1 MISCRIDRI
10 SKQHTTKLFDI
21 FRSLD
26 AILFLFRHF
35 TTNLHADMLSVTHF
49 IIFIFSRSH
58 CSSSSNLNS
67 CLVGL
72 ALILFQFFLYETVI
86 NNCCVKTA
94 AGTFFGLIVVS
105 SVAIFIFP
113 IATSLVSSS
122 GPSISDDSGK
132 INGESWQRSVTHA
145 NYSASGTVTGSNY
158 ESYSQDPYD
167 MYIRQLFY
175 RESSINSSISNQI
188 SMTNTSTSTMDG
200 SNTVHSP
207 LFGPVVTPWVIF
219 ITIAVSLTFYRVSAT
234 SAFTTL
240 GIVVNESVDKDM
252 RGINN
257 AHCHMLLS
265 VLLCVANLYYY
276 PFESSIVLIVYISTT
291 TKKH

>member
-1 MISCRIDRI
+1 M
-10 SKQHTTKLFDI
+10 TKLFQIDHLMQS
-21 FRSLD
+21 FFVATFYHKSPCQYALCY
-26 AILFLFRHF
+26 
-35 TTNLHADMLSVTHF
+35 SF
-49 IIFIFSRSH
+49 IMFIFNCSHRSTL
-58 CSSSSNLNS
+58 SYLVP

-122 GPSISDDSGK
+122 GPIVSDDSGK
-132 INGESWQRSVTHA
+132 IDAESWQRSVIRA
-145 NYSASGTVTGSNY
+145 NNSGSGTYY
-158 ESYSQDPYD
+158 ESYSQDPHD
-167 MYIRQLFY
+167 MYIRRLFH
-175 RESSINSSISNQI
+175 RESTIISSISNHI
-188 SMTNTSTSTMDG
+188 NMTNTSTSTGDG
-200 SNTVHSP
+200 SNTVHTP

-252 RGINN
+252 RGINTG
-257 AHCHMLLS
+257 HCHKLLS
-265 VLLCVANLYYY
+265 LWLCDVFLYYY
-276 PFESSIVLIVYISTT
+276 LFDLSVDLNAHILA
-291 TKKH
+291 TKKIVNFHS

>member
-1 MISCRIDRI
+1 MRI
-10 SKQHTTKLFDI
+10 SKQHLTKLFDI
-21 FRSLD
+21 FRPLD
-26 AILFLFRHF
+26 AILFSSRHF
-35 TTNLHADMLSVTHF
+35 TTNLHADMLSAAHV
-49 IIFIFSRSH
+49 IIFVFSCSHRST
-58 CSSSSNLNS
+58 SSNLIS

-122 GPSISDDSGK
+122 GPSVTDDSGK
-132 INGESWQRSVTHA
+132 INAESWQQSVIHA
-145 NYSASGTVTGSNY
+145 NYSASGTVTGSGSNY

-167 MYIRQLFY
+167 MYIRQLFHQ
-175 RESSINSSISNQI
+175 ESSINSSISNHI
-188 SMTNTSTSTMDG
+188 IMTNTSTSTIDG

-257 AHCHMLLS
+257 AHCHVLLS
-265 VLLCVANLYYY
+265 V
-276 PFESSIVLIVYISTT
+276 
-291 TKKH
+291 

>member
-1 MISCRIDRI
+1 MHI
-10 SKQHTTKLFDI
+10 SKQHVTKLFDI
-21 FRSLD
+21 FRPLD
-26 AILFLFRHF
+26 AILFLSRHYP
-35 TTNLHADMLSVTHF
+35 TNLHADMLSTAHF
-49 IIFIFSRSH
+49 IMFIFSCSHRSI
-58 CSSSSNLNS
+58 SLNLIS

-132 INGESWQRSVTHA
+132 MNAESWQRSVIHA
-145 NYSASGTVTGSNY
+145 NNSASASGTVTGSGSNY

-167 MYIRQLFY
+167 MYIRQLFH
-175 RESSINSSISNQI
+175 RESSINSSISNHI
-188 SMTNTSTSTMDG
+188 NMTNTSTSTMDG

-252 RGINN
+252 RGINTD
-257 AHCHMLLS
+257 HCPLLLS
-265 VLLCVANLYYY
+265 VLLCDAILYCY
-276 PFESSIVLIVYISTT
+276 PFRSSIVLIICISTT
-291 TKKH
+291 TKTFD

>member
-1 MISCRIDRI
+1 MLSAAHVILFVFTCSHRSTPSNLISC
-10 SKQHTTKLFDI
+10 L
-21 FRSLD
+21 L
-26 AILFLFRHF
+26 
-35 TTNLHADMLSVTHF
+35 
-49 IIFIFSRSH
+49 
-58 CSSSSNLNS
+58 
-67 CLVGL
+67 GL

-122 GPSISDDSGK
+122 GPSIGDDSGK
-132 INGESWQRSVTHA
+132 INAESWQRSVTNA
-145 NYSASGTVTGSNY
+145 NSGASGTATGCGSNY

-167 MYIRQLFY
+167 MYIRQLFH
-175 RESSINSSISNQI
+175 RESSINSSISNHMD
-188 SMTNTSTSTMDG
+188 MTNTSTSTSTMDG

-240 GIVVNESVDKDM
+240 GIVINQSVDKDM
-252 RGINN
+252 RGINTDLG
-257 AHCHMLLS
+257 HMLLS
-265 VLLCVANLYYY
+265 VLLLMLSYTVILLSHRL
-276 PFESSIVLIVYISTT
+276 SSSVISRLRQKTLD
-291 TKKH
+291 

>member
-1 MISCRIDRI
+1 MRI
-10 SKQHTTKLFDI
+10 SKQYVTELFDI
-21 FRSLD
+21 FRLLD
-26 AILFLFRHF
+26 AILFLSRHF
-35 TTNLHADMLSVTHF
+35 TANLHADMLSAARF
-49 IIFIFSRSH
+49 IIFIFSCSHRSTP
-58 CSSSSNLNS
+58 SNLIS

-72 ALILFQFFLYETVI
+72 ALIVFQFFLYETVI
-86 NNCCVKTA
+86 KNCCVKTA

-122 GPSISDDSGK
+122 GPSISEDSGK
-132 INGESWQRSVTHA
+132 INAESWQRSVIHA
-145 NYSASGTVTGSNY
+145 NNSASGIGTGSNY
-158 ESYSQDPYD
+158 ESYSQVPYD
-167 MYIRQLFY
+167 MYIRQLFH
-175 RESSINSSISNQI
+175 RESSINSSISNHI
-188 SMTNTSTSTMDG
+188 SMTNTSTSTSTSDG

-207 LFGPVVTPWVIF
+207 LFGPVMTPWVIF

-257 AHCHMLLS
+257 DHCHLLLS
-265 VLLCVANLYYY
+265 A
-276 PFESSIVLIVYISTT
+276 
-291 TKKH
+291 